1 METGNGLT
9 AFTPGARDQIMRQR
23 MTSEER
29 REQLLKVMR
38 EMFGKA
44 RSQRDFTARKV
55 AGASG
60 VSVVLFYRLVG
71 SEFKELR
78 SQLEGPRRPAGTVI
92 SKLKGQVKELR
103 KQVRELKAKLK
114 AAAVGEVAEA
124 IKFIER
130 LDEENRMLRSEVK
143 MLRRRMAESEVVI
156 VLPSPTDYRIK
167 RKGYISLS

>member
-1 METGNGLT
+1 
-9 AFTPGARDQIMRQR
+9 

-38 EMFGKA
+38 EMFKRA
-44 RSQRDFTARKV
+44 SSQSDFTAVKI
-55 AGASG
+55 AGAAG

-71 SEFKELR
+71 DEFKELR
-78 SQLEGPRRPAGTVI
+78 SQLEGPRRPVQTVI
-92 SKLKGQVKELR
+92 SKLKGRVRELR
-103 KQVRELKAKLK
+103 REVRELKARLK
-114 AAAVGEVAEA
+114 AAALGEVAEA

-156 VLPSPTDYRIK
+156 VLPPAAEYRIK